1 MKHERNEKA
10 VITAPPSL
18 RWRKLLKD
26 KEGLLR
32 KIQRKASE
40 IEEISRHVSFCQR
53 LISEGLED
61 SEQRLEEIR
70 GEIEELLD
78 KILARKK
85 LNRRQ
90 KREIIELRYIFS
102 KPAEE
107 MLSSPQEPEE
117 SPNPSPSRNIRKRY
131 LKIAHLVHP
140 DRAQTDEQRIR
151 FTSLMQ
157 ELNHAYLKGDLAALL
172 KVESSLEDPL
182 RGDENFL
189 EDECEELEQENN
201 LLREQCDELSHEL
214 SLLRKQPLVQFVLN
228 GLSRG
233 EDYRQI
239 ADAALEEIADEV
251 RSLQSIRHFI
261 QQYVDGRISIDR
273 FLLGPEGYDKD
284 DLIDDQIFL
293 ELIDEAETIVEDVM
307 REERATRR
315 RLRARAKTVEEK
327 RKRRRRRR

>member
-53 LISEGLED
+53 LISEGLDD

-70 GEIEELLD
+70 GDIEELLD

-102 KPAEE
+102 KPSEE
-107 MLSSPQEPEE
+107 ILSAPEEE
-117 SPNPSPSRNIRKRY
+117 SPTPSRSNIRKRY
-131 LKIAHLVHP
+131 LKLAHLVHP
-140 DRAQTDEQRIR
+140 DRAQTDEQRVR

-157 ELNHAYLKGDLAALL
+157 ELNHAYIKGDLAALL
-172 KVESSLEDPL
+172 KVESSLEGSP
-182 RGDENFL
+182 RNDENLL
-189 EDECEELEQENN
+189 EDECEELERENN
-201 LLREQCDELSHEL
+201 LLQEQCDELSHEL
-214 SLLRKQPLVQFVLN
+214 SLLRKQPLVQLVLS
-228 GLSRG
+228 GLGRG
-233 EDYRQI
+233 EDYRHI
-239 ADAALEEIADEV
+239 ADRALEEIADEV
-251 RSLQSIRHFI
+251 RSLQGIRHFI
-261 QQYVDGRISIDR
+261 QQYADGRISIER
-273 FLLGPEGYDKD
+273 FLLGPEGYDED

-293 ELIDEAETIVEDVM
+293 ELIDEAETIVEDIM

-315 RLRARAKTVEEK
+315 RLRARARTVEEK
-327 RKRRRRRR
+327 RTRRLRKR